1 MMGAQWGKPETQIGS
16 ESTPLLATAF
26 QCGANATKEIKDVD
40 KGTMFSGYFLF
51 LKDLHWSCTDAVRI
65 SSLHYAIRVDIF
77 GRGGL
82 SRTKRVSK
90 FLFL

>member
-40 KGTMFSGYFLF
+40 KGTMFFRLF
-51 LKDLHWSCTDAVRI
+51 SVFEGLALVLH
-65 SSLHYAIRVDIF
+65 
-77 GRGGL
+77 
-82 SRTKRVSK
+82 
-90 FLFL
+90 